1 MATRVGRIL
10 LFACGLLAVCTVTVV
25 DGSGLAPSTV
35 QTQPPRTDEF
45 VPVSELPPSEQ
56 LPAAPLLVTAYIF
69 VWAVFLAYVLS
80 VWRRLARVEREIVD
94 VSRRLSDRGRS
105 A

>member
-1 MATRVGRIL
+1 V
-10 LFACGLLAVCTVTVV
+10 CGLLAVWNVSVV
-25 DGSGLAPSTV
+25 NGNGFSPSTV

-56 LPAAPLLVTAYIF
+56 LPAAPLLMTAYIF

-80 VWRRLARVEREIVD
+80 VWRRLARVEREIAD